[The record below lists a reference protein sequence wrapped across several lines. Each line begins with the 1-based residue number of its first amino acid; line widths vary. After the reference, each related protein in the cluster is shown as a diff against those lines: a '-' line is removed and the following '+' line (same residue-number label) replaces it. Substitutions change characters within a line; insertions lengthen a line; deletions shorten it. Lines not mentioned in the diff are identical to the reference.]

1 MEAIEKFANYTREQM
16 QIAYEKS
23 PSIRSVWAPSCP
35 FHCLSRYGEID
46 EAHAN
51 ELSGRDSALVAVSGS
66 FLD

>member
-35 FHCLSRYGEID
+35 FHCLPRYGEID
-46 EAHAN
+46 EAAYEH
-51 ELSGRDSALVAVSGS
+51 SGRDSALVAVSGS